1 MLNIQRFECNMFQ
14 ENCYVVNDETNE
26 CVIIDCGAFYDEE
39 KEAVTRYIN
48 DKKLKPIHLLC
59 THAHIDHNFGNGIIF
74 NAFGLKPEVSIE
86 DKILMERLREQA
98 MTFIGLNYKED
109 IPAVGKFF
117 SDNER
122 ITFGTH
128 TFSIIATPGHT
139 PGSVFFYC
147 QEEGVAFSGDT
158 LFKMCIGRTDFELGN
173 FNSIMDSLHKIAET
187 LPSDTVILPGHG
199 PETTIKNERMF
210 NPYMK

>member
-39 KEAVTRYIN
+39 KEAVTRYIK

-74 NAFGLKPEVSIE
+74 NVFGLKPEVSIE

-147 QEEGVAFSGDT
+147 QEEKVAFSGDT
-158 LFKMCIGRTDFELGN
+158 LFKMSIGRTDFELGN